1 VIGFIE
7 RVLFGNRRKVLSLF
21 ALITIGLG
29 YFAVGVHPDASF
41 DKLLPSHNPYI
52 DTYKK
57 VETQFGGGNVLLISL
72 EAKHGTIF
80 TPQYFDALRRLTDDV
95 FFLPGVDRT
104 HVSSLYTPDTR
115 FAEVVEGGFNGGPVI
130 PATFKPD
137 AKGFDT
143 VRSNIFKAGIVGRL
157 VGNNFRS
164 AVVSAHL
171 NDIDPATGAH
181 LDYTKFAN
189 DLDNIIRAKYNNAN
203 TSIHILGFAQAIGDI
218 ERGAQVIVLFFGI
231 ALAVAAVL
239 LYIVSRSL
247 YLTVAALACS
257 LIAVMWQLGIITALG
272 IGIDPISVLI
282 PFLIL
287 AIGVSHGVQIA
298 LSNVRLV
305 GEGKTSLEA
314 ARGSFHNLLE
324 PGVVALALAVLT
336 FVTVT
341 TIPVPAIRELALTA
355 AIGIAV
361 LAVTNLL
368 VLPVIASFAR
378 VSMKRVEAAQRG
390 AAVFEGFWR
399 PLASLIAPRWA
410 IVICLL
416 TVAVAGGA
424 FLLGQPVV
432 GDLHVGV
439 PELRPD
445 SRNNQDALFFQNN
458 YSVGVDMLEVLAEGP
473 ANSCLDYDS
482 VKRIDDLDNRLQGLP
497 GVRSTLFMGHLMR
510 LVNVQYNEGN
520 PKFNYLP
527 HDSRVL
533 GRDSSAF
540 EPSVGLSNNDCSAM
554 PLIIFLTDHKAGTID
569 HVIKTIEAY
578 AASPTKTKL
587 RLELAA
593 GTAGVIGATNM
604 VVEQA
609 QLPMLGLV
617 YGMIIVICLGVFR
630 SLRAAICIVLP
641 LAAVSIL
648 ANAAMTVLGIGL
660 KLSTLPVTALGVGI
674 GVDYGI
680 YKFSRLSYYM
690 RRGYTLNAAYIQT
703 LRETGSAVIFTGLS
717 LSIGVATWSFSP
729 LQFQADMGMLLT
741 FMFFMNMA
749 GAIVVLPA
757 IIGVMDLIV
766 PQKHPGDIAAA
777 LEPEHEGEAPLQ
789 PPASRGKKKAAGK
802 RGRAAELLAQRFPEP
817 VPHDFSPAPD
827 PEPDPTT
834 DAPREFEPL
843 NDEDAILRPQDIA
856 AALNLRD
863 GEDLKRQLE
872 QPPGGEPR
880 R

>member
-1 VIGFIE
+1 MIGVLE
-7 RVLFGNRRKVLSLF
+7 RALFGNRRKVLALF
-21 ALITIGLG
+21 AMLTVLLG
-29 YFAVGVHPDASF
+29 SFAIRVHPDAAF
-41 DKLLPSHNPYI
+41 DKLLPSHNPYV
-52 DTYKK
+52 DTYKR
-57 VETQFGGGNVLLISL
+57 VEAQFGGGNTLLIAL

-130 PATFKPD
+130 PATFAPD
-137 AKGFDT
+137 AKGFAT
-143 VRSNIFKAGIVGRL
+143 VRANIYKSGILGRL
-157 VGNNFRS
+157 VANNFKS
-164 AVVSAHL
+164 AVVSAKL
-171 NDIDPATGAH
+171 NDIDPQTGAH
-181 LDYTKFAN
+181 LDYGRFA
-189 DLDNIIRAKYNNAN
+189 DELDNVLRAKYNNAD
-203 TSIHILGFAQAIGDI
+203 TQIHILGFAQAIGDI
-218 ERGAQVIVLFFGI
+218 EHGARVIVLFFGI

-247 YLTVAALACS
+247 YLTGAALACS
-257 LIAVMWQLGIITALG
+257 VIAVMWQLGIITALG

-305 GEGKTSLEA
+305 GEGRSALEA

-324 PGVVALALAVLT
+324 PGVVALSLAVLT

-368 VLPVIASFAR
+368 VLPVVASFAR
-378 VSMKRVEAAQRG
+378 IDMRKIASAQRG
-390 AAVFEGFWR
+390 AARFEGFWR
-399 PLASLIAPRWA
+399 LLASLIAPRSAVA
-410 IVICLL
+410 ICALTLLL
-416 TVAVAGGA
+416 TGGA
-424 FLLGQPVV
+424 FVAFGQPVV

-445 SRNNQDALFFQNN
+445 SRNNRDAAFFQKN
-458 YSVGVDMLEVLAEGP
+458 YSIGVDVLEVFAEAAP
-473 ANSCLDYDS
+473 NACLDYD
-482 VKRIDDLDNRLQGLP
+482 VVRRIDDLDYRLQGVP

-510 LVNVQYNEGN
+510 TVNVQYNEGN

-533 GRDSSAF
+533 GRDSSVF
-540 EPSVGLSNNDCSAM
+540 EPAQGLSNNDCSAM

-569 HVIKTIEAY
+569 RVIKTIEAF
-578 AASPTKTKL
+578 AATPTKAKV

-593 GTAGVIGATNM
+593 GNAGVIGATNM
-604 VVEQA
+604 VVQQA
-609 QLPMLGLV
+609 QFPMLALV
-617 YGMIIVICLGVFR
+617 YGMIIVICLAVFR
-630 SLRAAICIVLP
+630 SVRAALCIVLP
-641 LAAVSIL
+641 LAAVSVL
-648 ANAAMTVLGIGL
+648 ANAAMSVLGIGL

-680 YKFSRLSYYM
+680 YKFSRLSYYI
-690 RRGYTLNAAYIQT
+690 RRGNTLDAAYVQT

-717 LSIGVATWSFSP
+717 LSIGVATWAFSP

-741 FMFFMNMA
+741 FMFFMNMV
-749 GAIVVLPA
+749 GAIIVLPA
-757 IIGVMDLIV
+757 IIGVMDLIA
-766 PQKHPGDIAAA
+766 PQKRPQDIAAA
-777 LEPEHEGEAPLQ
+777 LEPEHN
-789 PPASRGKKKAAGK
+789 
-802 RGRAAELLAQRFPEP
+802 
-817 VPHDFSPAPD
+817 V
-827 PEPDPTT
+827 
-834 DAPREFEPL
+834 
-843 NDEDAILRPQDIA
+843 
-856 AALNLRD
+856 
-863 GEDLKRQLE
+863 
-872 QPPGGEPR
+872 
-880 R
+880 

>member
-1 VIGFIE
+1 MINMLE
-7 RVLFGNRRKVLSLF
+7 RALFSNRRKILVLF
-21 ALITIGLG
+21 ALVTIGLG
-29 YFAVGVHPDASF
+29 WFAVHVRPDASF
-41 DKLLPSHNPYI
+41 DKLLPSNNAYI
-52 DTYKK
+52 DTYKR
-57 VETQFGGGNVLLISL
+57 VEKQFGGGNVLLIAL
-72 EAKHGTIF
+72 EAKHGNIF
-80 TPQYFDALRRLTDDV
+80 TPEFFDELRHLTDDV

-137 AKGFDT
+137 AQGFAN
-143 VRSNIFKAGIVGRL
+143 VKSNIYKSGILGQL
-157 VGNNFRS
+157 IANNFRS
-164 AVVSAHL
+164 AVVSAKL
-171 NDIDPATGAH
+171 NDVDPRTGAH
-181 LDYTKFAN
+181 LDYGKFA
-189 DLDNIIRAKYNNAN
+189 DELDSIIRAKYNNAD
-203 TSIHILGFAQAIGDI
+203 TKVHVLGFAQAVGDI
-218 ERGAQVIVLFFGI
+218 EHGAQVVVLFFGI

-239 LYIVSRSL
+239 LYIVSRSF
-247 YLTVAALACS
+247 YLTGAALACS
-257 LIAVMWQLGIITALG
+257 LIAVMWQLGIITILH

-305 GEGKTSLEA
+305 GEGKSSLDA

-324 PGVVALALAVLT
+324 PGVVALCLAVLT

-368 VLPVIASFAR
+368 VLPVIASFASISMAR
-378 VSMKRVEAAQRG
+378 VQAAQRG
-390 AAVFEGFWR
+390 AARFEGFWR
-399 PLASLIAPRWA
+399 LLASLIAPRSA
-410 IVICLL
+410 IIICAL
-416 TVAVAGGA
+416 TAALAGGA
-424 FLLGQPVV
+424 LLLGQPVV

-445 SRNNQDALFFQNN
+445 SRNNRDAAFFQAN
-458 YSVGVDMLEVLAEGP
+458 YTVSVDVLEVFAEGP
-473 ANSCLDYDS
+473 ADSCLDYNAM
-482 VKRIDDLDNRLQGLP
+482 KRIDNLDYRLHGVP
-497 GVRSTLFMGHLMR
+497 GVRSTVFMAHLMR
-510 LVNVQYNEGN
+510 SGANVAWNEGN

-540 EPSVGLSNNDCSAM
+540 EVSLGLANNDCSAM

-569 HVIKTIEAY
+569 RVIKTVEAFN
-578 AASPTKTKL
+578 ATPNDSKI

-593 GTAGVIGATNM
+593 GTAGVIGATNE
-604 VVEQA
+604 VVEAA

-617 YGMIIVICLGVFR
+617 YGMIIVICLVVFR
-630 SLRAAICIVLP
+630 SIRAALCIVLP

-648 ANAAMTVLGIGL
+648 ANAAMSVLGIGL

-690 RRGYTLNAAYIQT
+690 RHGNSLNAAYIQT

-717 LSIGVATWSFSP
+717 LSIGVATWAFSP
-729 LQFQADMGMLLT
+729 LQFQADMGLLLT
-741 FMFFMNMA
+741 FMFFMNMV

-757 IIGVMDLIV
+757 IIGVMDLVV
-766 PQKHPGDIAAA
+766 PQKHLGDIAAA
-777 LEPEHEGEAPLQ
+777 LEPEHGKEA
-789 PPASRGKKKAAGK
+789 
-802 RGRAAELLAQRFPEP
+802 
-817 VPHDFSPAPD
+817 
-827 PEPDPTT
+827 
-834 DAPREFEPL
+834 
-843 NDEDAILRPQDIA
+843 
-856 AALNLRD
+856 
-863 GEDLKRQLE
+863 
-872 QPPGGEPR
+872 
-880 R
+880 

>member
-1 VIGFIE
+1 MIAFIE
-7 RVLFGNRRKVLSLF
+7 RTLFGNRRKVLALF
-21 ALITIGLG
+21 AIITVVLG
-29 YFAVGVHPDASF
+29 SYAIHVRPDASF

-57 VETQFGGGNVLLISL
+57 VEAQFGGGNVLLISL
-72 EAKHGTIF
+72 EAKHGDVF
-80 TPQYFDALRRLTDDV
+80 TPEYFDALRKLTDDV

-137 AKGFDT
+137 AAGFAT
-143 VRSNIFKAGIVGRL
+143 VKANVYKAGLVGRL
-157 VGNNFRS
+157 VANNFRS
-164 AVVSAHL
+164 AVVSAKL
-171 NDIDPATGAH
+171 NDIDPQTGAH
-181 LDYTKFAN
+181 LDYGKFA
-189 DLDNIIRAKYNNAN
+189 DELDSIIRAKYNTAD
-203 TSIHILGFAQAIGDI
+203 TQVHVLGFAQAVGDI
-218 ERGAQVIVLFFGI
+218 EHGAQVIVLFFGI
-231 ALAVAAVL
+231 SLLVAATL
-239 LYIVSRSL
+239 LYIVSRSI
-247 YLTVAALACS
+247 YLTAAALACS
-257 LIAVMWQLGIITALG
+257 LIAVMWQLGIITIMH

-305 GEGKTSLEA
+305 GEGNSALEA

-324 PGVVALALAVLT
+324 PGVVALCLAVLT
-336 FVTVT
+336 FLTVT

-368 VLPVIASFAR
+368 VLPVIASFASI
-378 VSMKRVEAAQRG
+378 SMKRVEAAQRG
-390 AAVFEGFWR
+390 AARFEGFWR
-399 PLASLIAPRWA
+399 LLASLIAPRSA
-410 IVICLL
+410 IIICAL
-416 TVAVAGGA
+416 TAAVAGGA
-424 FLLGQPVV
+424 LFLGQPVV

-439 PELRPD
+439 PELRPE
-445 SRNNQDALFFQNN
+445 SRNNRDAAFFQDN
-458 YSVGVDMLEVLAEGP
+458 YSVGVDVLEVFAEGA

-482 VKRIDDLDNRLQGLP
+482 MRRIDDLDHRLIGVP

-510 LVNVQYNEGN
+510 QVNVLYNEGN
-520 PKFNYLP
+520 PKFDYLP
-527 HDSRVL
+527 HDGRVL

-540 EPSVGLSNNDCSAM
+540 EPSMGLSNNDCSAM

-569 HVIKTIEAY
+569 RVIKTIEAF
-578 AASPTKTKL
+578 TKTPSKSKL

-593 GTAGVIGATNM
+593 GTAGVIGATNI

-630 SLRAAICIVLP
+630 SVRAAICIVLP

-648 ANAAMTVLGIGL
+648 ANAAMSVLDIGL

-717 LSIGVATWSFSP
+717 LSIGVATWAFSP

-766 PQKHPGDIAAA
+766 PQKRPEDIAAA
-777 LEPEHEGEAPLQ
+777 LEPEHGTEA
-789 PPASRGKKKAAGK
+789 
-802 RGRAAELLAQRFPEP
+802 
-817 VPHDFSPAPD
+817 
-827 PEPDPTT
+827 
-834 DAPREFEPL
+834 
-843 NDEDAILRPQDIA
+843 
-856 AALNLRD
+856 
-863 GEDLKRQLE
+863 
-872 QPPGGEPR
+872 
-880 R
+880 

>member
-1 VIGFIE
+1 MIRLLDRI
-7 RVLFGNRRKVLSLF
+7 LFGNRRKVLALF
-21 ALITIGLG
+21 AIVTVALG
-29 YFAVGVHPDASF
+29 SYAIHVRPDASF

-72 EAKHGTIF
+72 EAKHGDIF

-137 AKGFDT
+137 ATGFST
-143 VRSNIFKAGIVGRL
+143 VKSNIYKAGLVGRL
-157 VGNNFRS
+157 VANNFRS
-164 AVVSAHL
+164 AVVSAKL
-171 NDIDPATGAH
+171 NDIDPQTGAH
-181 LDYTKFAN
+181 LDYGKFA
-189 DLDNIIRAKYNNAN
+189 DELDTIIRAKYNN
-203 TSIHILGFAQAIGDI
+203 TDTQVHVLGFAQAVGDI
-218 ERGAQVIVLFFGI
+218 EHGARVIVLFFGI

-239 LYIVSRSL
+239 LYIVSRSV
-247 YLTVAALACS
+247 YLTAAALSCS
-257 LIAVMWQLGIITALG
+257 LIAVMWQLGIITILH

-305 GEGKTSLEA
+305 GEGHSAIDA

-324 PGVVALALAVLT
+324 PGVVALCLAVLT

-361 LAVTNLL
+361 LAITNLL
-368 VLPVIASFAR
+368 VLPVIASFASI
-378 VSMKRVEAAQRG
+378 SMKRVEAAQRG
-390 AAVFEGFWR
+390 AARFEGFWR
-399 PLASLIAPRWA
+399 LLASLIAPRSA
-410 IVICLL
+410 VIICAL
-416 TVAVAGGA
+416 TALVAGGA
-424 FLLGQPVV
+424 LFLGQPVV

-439 PELRPD
+439 PELRPE
-445 SRNNQDALFFQNN
+445 SRNNQDAAFFQNN
-458 YSVGVDMLEVLAEGP
+458 YSVGVDVLEVFAEGP

-482 VKRIDDLDNRLQGLP
+482 MRRIDDLDHRLQGVP
-497 GVRSTLFMGHLMR
+497 GIRSTLFMGHLMR
-510 LVNVQYNEGN
+510 QVNVLYNEGN
-520 PKFNYLP
+520 PKFDYLP

-533 GRDSSAF
+533 GRNSSAF
-540 EPSVGLSNNDCSAM
+540 EPALGLSNNDCSAM
-554 PLIIFLTDHKAGTID
+554 PLIIFLTDHKAGTIE

-578 AASPTKTKL
+578 SATPTKSKI

-593 GTAGVIGATNM
+593 GTAGVIGATNI

-609 QLPMLGLV
+609 QLPMLALV
-617 YGMIIVICLGVFR
+617 YGMIILICLGVFR
-630 SLRAAICIVLP
+630 SVRAAICIVLP

-648 ANAAMTVLGIGL
+648 ANAAMSVLGIGL

-690 RRGYTLNAAYIQT
+690 RRGQTLDRAYIQT

-717 LSIGVATWSFSP
+717 LSIGVATWAFSP

-777 LEPEHEGEAPLQ
+777 LEPEHGSEA
-789 PPASRGKKKAAGK
+789 
-802 RGRAAELLAQRFPEP
+802 
-817 VPHDFSPAPD
+817 
-827 PEPDPTT
+827 
-834 DAPREFEPL
+834 
-843 NDEDAILRPQDIA
+843 
-856 AALNLRD
+856 
-863 GEDLKRQLE
+863 
-872 QPPGGEPR
+872 
-880 R
+880 

>member
-1 VIGFIE
+1 MIGFIE
-7 RVLFGNRRKVLSLF
+7 RTLFGHRRVVLVLFAV
-21 ALITIGLG
+21 ITVGLG
-29 YFAVGVHPDASF
+29 VFAARVHPDAAF
-41 DKLLPSHNPYI
+41 DKLLPSHNAYI

-80 TPQYFDALRRLTDDV
+80 TPAYFDALHHLTDDV

-104 HVSSLYTPDTR
+104 HVSSLFTPDTR

-137 AKGFDT
+137 EKGFES
-143 VRSNIFKAGIVGRL
+143 VRANIFKSGILGRL
-157 VGNNFRS
+157 VGNDFRS
-164 AVVSAHL
+164 AVVSAKL
-171 NDIDPATGAH
+171 NDVDPRTGAR
-181 LDYTKFAN
+181 LDYGKFA
-189 DLDNIIRAKYNNAN
+189 DELDSVIRAKYN
-203 TSIHILGFAQAIGDI
+203 TPDTRVHILGFAQAIGDI
-218 ERGAQVIVLFFGI
+218 EHGAQAVIVFFAI

-247 YLTVAALACS
+247 YLTIAALSCS

-272 IGIDPISVLI
+272 YGIDPISVLI

-305 GEGKTSLEA
+305 GEGRSALEA

-324 PGVVALALAVLT
+324 PGVVALCLAVLT

-368 VLPVIASFAR
+368 VLPVIASYAR
-378 VSMKRVEAAQRG
+378 ISMSRVEAAQRG
-390 AAVFEGFWR
+390 AARFEGFWR
-399 PLASLIAPRWA
+399 ALASLVAPRSA
-410 IVICLL
+410 IAICVVTL
-416 TVAVAGGA
+416 AVTGGA
-424 FLLGQPVV
+424 LLLGQPVV

-439 PELRPD
+439 PELRPN
-445 SRNNQDALFFQNN
+445 SRNNLDAAFFQDN
-458 YSVGVDMLEVLAEGP
+458 YSVGVDVLEVFAEGP
-473 ANSCLDYDS
+473 ANSCLDYDAM
-482 VKRIDDLDNRLQGLP
+482 KRIDNLDYRLQGVP
-497 GVRSTLFMGHLMR
+497 GVRSTLFMAHLMR
-510 LVNVQYNEGN
+510 EVNIQYNEGN

-533 GRDSSAF
+533 GRDSSVF
-540 EPSVGLSNNDCSAM
+540 EPAMGLSNNDCSAM

-569 HVIKTIEAY
+569 RVIKTIEDY
-578 AASPTKTKL
+578 AATPSKAKV

-604 VVEQA
+604 VVERA

-630 SLRAAICIVLP
+630 SVRAAICIVLP
-641 LAAVSIL
+641 LACVSIL
-648 ANAAMTVLGIGL
+648 ANAAMSVLGIGL

-703 LRETGSAVIFTGLS
+703 LRETGSAGIFTGLS
-717 LSIGVATWSFSP
+717 LSIGVATWAFSP

-777 LEPEHEGEAPLQ
+777 LEPEHEGQA
-789 PPASRGKKKAAGK
+789 
-802 RGRAAELLAQRFPEP
+802 
-817 VPHDFSPAPD
+817 
-827 PEPDPTT
+827 
-834 DAPREFEPL
+834 
-843 NDEDAILRPQDIA
+843 
-856 AALNLRD
+856 
-863 GEDLKRQLE
+863 
-872 QPPGGEPR
+872 
-880 R
+880 

>member
-1 VIGFIE
+1 MIGFIE
-7 RVLFGNRRKVLSLF
+7 RTLFGNRRKVLALF
-21 ALITIGLG
+21 AIVTVVLG
-29 YFAVGVHPDASF
+29 SFAIHVRPDASF

-57 VETQFGGGNVLLISL
+57 VEAQFGGGNVLLIAL
-72 EAKHGTIF
+72 EAKHGDIF
-80 TPQYFDALRRLTDDV
+80 TPKYFDALRRLTDDV

-137 AKGFDT
+137 AAGFAT
-143 VRSNIFKAGIVGRL
+143 VKSNIYKAGLVGRL
-157 VGNNFRS
+157 VANNFRS
-164 AVVSAHL
+164 AVVSAKL
-171 NDIDPATGAH
+171 NDVDPQTGAH
-181 LDYTKFAN
+181 LDYGKFA
-189 DLDNIIRAKYNNAN
+189 DELDSIIRAKYNNAD
-203 TSIHILGFAQAIGDI
+203 TQVHVLGFAQAVGDI
-218 ERGAQVIVLFFGI
+218 EHGAQVIVLFFGI

-239 LYIVSRSL
+239 LYIVSRSI
-247 YLTVAALACS
+247 YLTAAALSCS
-257 LIAVMWQLGIITALG
+257 LIAVMWQLGIITIMH

-305 GEGKTSLEA
+305 GEGMTALDA

-324 PGVVALALAVLT
+324 PGVVALCLAVLT

-361 LAVTNLL
+361 LAITNLL
-368 VLPVIASFAR
+368 VLPVIASFASI
-378 VSMKRVEAAQRG
+378 SMKRVEAAQRG
-390 AAVFEGFWR
+390 AARFEGFWR
-399 PLASLIAPRWA
+399 VLASLVAPRSA
-410 IVICLL
+410 IIICVL
-416 TVAVAGGA
+416 TALVSGGA
-424 FLLGQPVV
+424 LLLGQPVV

-445 SRNNQDALFFQNN
+445 SRNNRDAAFFQNN
-458 YSVGVDMLEVLAEGP
+458 YSVGVDVLEVFAEGP
-473 ANSCLDYDS
+473 ADSCLSYDS
-482 VKRIDDLDNRLQGLP
+482 MRRIDNLDHRLQGVP

-510 LVNVQYNEGN
+510 QVNVLYNEGN
-520 PKFNYLP
+520 PKFDYLP

-540 EPSVGLSNNDCSAM
+540 EPSMGLSNNDCSAM

-569 HVIKTIEAY
+569 RVIKTIEAF
-578 AASPTKTKL
+578 TKTPSKSKL

-593 GTAGVIGATNM
+593 GTAGVIGATNI

-630 SLRAAICIVLP
+630 SIRAAICIVLP

-648 ANAAMTVLGIGL
+648 ANAAMSVLDIGL

-717 LSIGVATWSFSP
+717 LSIGVATWAFSP

-766 PQKHPGDIAAA
+766 PQKRPEDIAAA
-777 LEPEHEGEAPLQ
+777 LEPEHGTEA
-789 PPASRGKKKAAGK
+789 
-802 RGRAAELLAQRFPEP
+802 
-817 VPHDFSPAPD
+817 
-827 PEPDPTT
+827 
-834 DAPREFEPL
+834 
-843 NDEDAILRPQDIA
+843 
-856 AALNLRD
+856 
-863 GEDLKRQLE
+863 
-872 QPPGGEPR
+872 
-880 R
+880 

>member
-1 VIGFIE
+1 MIGFIE
-7 RVLFGNRRKVLSLF
+7 RTLFGNRRKVLAAF
-21 ALITIGLG
+21 AIITVVLG
-29 YFAVGVHPDASF
+29 SFAIHVRPDASF

-57 VETQFGGGNVLLISL
+57 AEAQFGGGNVLLISL
-72 EAKHGTIF
+72 EAKHGDIF
-80 TPQYFDALRRLTDDV
+80 TPQYFDALHHLTDDV

-137 AKGFDT
+137 AAGFAT
-143 VRSNIFKAGIVGRL
+143 VKSNIYKAGLVGRL
-157 VGNNFRS
+157 VANNFRS
-164 AVVSAHL
+164 AVVSAKL
-171 NDIDPATGAH
+171 NDVDPQTGAH
-181 LDYTKFAN
+181 LDYGKFA
-189 DLDNIIRAKYNNAN
+189 DELDSIIRAKYNNAD
-203 TSIHILGFAQAIGDI
+203 TQVHVLGFAQAVGDI
-218 ERGAQVIVLFFGI
+218 EHGAQVIVLFFGI

-239 LYIVSRSL
+239 LYIVSRSI
-247 YLTVAALACS
+247 YLTAAALSCS
-257 LIAVMWQLGIITALG
+257 LIAVMWQLGIITILH

-305 GEGKTSLEA
+305 GEGMTSLDA

-324 PGVVALALAVLT
+324 PGVVALCLAVLT

-361 LAVTNLL
+361 LAITNLL
-368 VLPVIASFAR
+368 VLPVIASFASI
-378 VSMKRVEAAQRG
+378 SMKRVEAAQRG
-390 AAVFEGFWR
+390 AARFEGFWR
-399 PLASLIAPRWA
+399 VLASLVAPRSA
-410 IVICLL
+410 IIICVL
-416 TVAVAGGA
+416 TALVSGGA
-424 FLLGQPVV
+424 LLLGQPVV

-445 SRNNQDALFFQNN
+445 SRNNRDAAFFQNN
-458 YSVGVDMLEVLAEGP
+458 YSVGVDVLEVFAEGP
-473 ANSCLDYDS
+473 ADSCLNYDS
-482 VKRIDDLDNRLQGLP
+482 MRRIDNLDHRLQGVP

-510 LVNVQYNEGN
+510 QVNVLYNEGN
-520 PKFNYLP
+520 PKFDYLP

-540 EPSVGLSNNDCSAM
+540 EPSMGLSNNDCSAM

-569 HVIKTIEAY
+569 RVIKTIEAF
-578 AASPTKTKL
+578 TKTPSKSKL

-593 GTAGVIGATNM
+593 GTAGVIGATNI

-630 SLRAAICIVLP
+630 SVRAAICIVLP

-648 ANAAMTVLGIGL
+648 ANAAMSVLDIGL

-717 LSIGVATWSFSP
+717 LSIGVATWAFSP

-766 PQKHPGDIAAA
+766 PQKRPEDIAAA
-777 LEPEHEGEAPLQ
+777 LEPEHGTEA
-789 PPASRGKKKAAGK
+789 
-802 RGRAAELLAQRFPEP
+802 
-817 VPHDFSPAPD
+817 
-827 PEPDPTT
+827 
-834 DAPREFEPL
+834 
-843 NDEDAILRPQDIA
+843 
-856 AALNLRD
+856 
-863 GEDLKRQLE
+863 
-872 QPPGGEPR
+872 
-880 R
+880 

>member
-1 VIGFIE
+1 MIGHLE
-7 RVLFGNRRKVLSLF
+7 RALFSNRRKILAVF
-21 ALITIGLG
+21 AVVTVFLG
-29 YFAVGVHPDASF
+29 YFAVHVRPDASF
-41 DKLLPSHNPYI
+41 DKLLPSHNAYI

-72 EAKHGTIF
+72 EAKDGNIF
-80 TPQYFDALRRLTDDV
+80 TPEYFDALRKLTDDV

-130 PATFKPD
+130 PATFAPD
-137 AKGFDT
+137 AKGFAT
-143 VRSNIFKAGIVGRL
+143 VKANIYKSGILGRL
-157 VGNNFRS
+157 VANNFRS
-164 AVVSAHL
+164 AVVSAKL
-171 NDIDPATGAH
+171 NDVDRRTGAH
-181 LDYTKFAN
+181 LDYSKFA
-189 DLDNIIRAKYNNAN
+189 DELDSIIRAKYNTPA
-203 TSIHILGFAQAIGDI
+203 TQVHILGFAQAIGDI
-218 ERGAQVIVLFFGI
+218 EHGAQVIVLFFGI

-239 LYIVSRSL
+239 LYIVSRSF
-247 YLTVAALACS
+247 YLTGAALACS
-257 LIAVMWQLGIITALG
+257 LIAVMWQLGIITILG

-298 LSNVRLV
+298 LSNVRLT
-305 GEGKTSLEA
+305 GEGKSALDA

-361 LAVTNLL
+361 LAFTNLM
-368 VLPVIASFAR
+368 VLPVIASFATI
-378 VSMKRVEAAQRG
+378 SMARVEAAQRG
-390 AAVFEGFWR
+390 AARFEGFWR
-399 PLASLIAPRWA
+399 LLASLIAPRSA
-410 IVICLL
+410 VIICAL
-416 TVAVAGGA
+416 TVIVAGGA
-424 FLLGQPVV
+424 LFLGQPVV

-445 SRNNQDALFFQNN
+445 SRNNRDAAFFQAN
-458 YSVGVDMLEVLAEGP
+458 YSVSVDVLEVFAEGK
-473 ANSCLDYDS
+473 ADSCLDYD
-482 VKRIDDLDNRLQGLP
+482 VVRRIDDLDYRLQGVP
-497 GVRSTLFMGHLMR
+497 GVRSTLFMPHLMR
-510 LVNVQYNEGN
+510 SLANVFWNEGN

-527 HDSRVL
+527 HDARVL

-540 EPSVGLSNNDCSAM
+540 EVSMGLANNDCSAM

-569 HVIKTIEAY
+569 RVIKTIEAFN
-578 AASPTKTKL
+578 ATPTTAKVK
-587 RLELAA
+587 LELAA
-593 GTAGVIGATNM
+593 GTAGVIGATNT

-630 SLRAAICIVLP
+630 SVRAAICIVLP

-648 ANAAMTVLGIGL
+648 ANAAMSVLGIGL

-717 LSIGVATWSFSP
+717 LSIGVATWAFSP

-766 PQKHPGDIAAA
+766 PQKRPEDIAAA
-777 LEPEHEGEAPLQ
+777 LEPEHN
-789 PPASRGKKKAAGK
+789 
-802 RGRAAELLAQRFPEP
+802 
-817 VPHDFSPAPD
+817 V
-827 PEPDPTT
+827 
-834 DAPREFEPL
+834 
-843 NDEDAILRPQDIA
+843 
-856 AALNLRD
+856 
-863 GEDLKRQLE
+863 
-872 QPPGGEPR
+872 
-880 R
+880 

>member
-1 VIGFIE
+1 MIGFLD
-7 RVLFGNRRKVLSLF
+7 RALFGHRRVVLALF
-21 ALITIGLG
+21 ALVTVGLG
-29 YFAVGVHPDASF
+29 FFAVRVHPDAAF
-41 DKLLPSHNPYI
+41 DKLLPSHNAYI
-52 DTYKK
+52 DTYKR
-57 VETQFGGGNVLLISL
+57 VETQFGGGNILLISL
-72 EAKHGTIF
+72 EAKNGDIF
-80 TPQYFDALRRLTDDV
+80 SPEYLDALKRLTDDV

-137 AKGFDT
+137 AKGFET
-143 VRSNIFKAGIVGRL
+143 LRANIYKSGILGRL
-157 VGNNFRS
+157 VANNFRS
-164 AVVSAHL
+164 AVVSAKL
-171 NDIDPATGAH
+171 NDINPQTGAH
-181 LDYTKFAN
+181 LDYAKFA
-189 DLDNIIRAKYNNAN
+189 DELDGIIRAKYDTA
-203 TSIHILGFAQAIGDI
+203 TTQVHILGFAQAIGDI
-218 ERGAQVIVLFFGI
+218 EHGAQVIVLFFGI
-231 ALAVAAVL
+231 SLAVAAVL

-257 LIAVMWQLGIITALG
+257 LIAVMWQLGIITLLG
-272 IGIDPISVLI
+272 LGIDPISVLI

-305 GEGKTSLEA
+305 GEGKSALDA

-324 PGVVALALAVLT
+324 PGAVALCLAVLT

-361 LAVTNLL
+361 LAVTNLM
-368 VLPVIASFAR
+368 VLPVIASYAGI
-378 VSMKRVEAAQRG
+378 SMKRIEAAQRG
-390 AAVFEGFWR
+390 AARFEGFWR
-399 PLASLIAPRWA
+399 LLASLIAPRSA
-410 IVICLL
+410 VIICGL
-416 TVAVAGGA
+416 TLAVAAGA
-424 FLLGQPVV
+424 LLLGQPVV

-445 SRNNQDALFFQNN
+445 SRNNRDAAFFQDN
-458 YSVGVDMLEVLAEGP
+458 YSIGVDVLQVFAEGP
-473 ANSCLDYDS
+473 ANSCLDYDT
-482 VKRIDDLDNRLQGLP
+482 VRRIDDLDYRLHGVP

-510 LVNVQYNEGN
+510 TVNVQYNEGN
-520 PKFNYLP
+520 PKFDYLP

-540 EPSVGLSNNDCSAM
+540 EASMGLANNDCSAM
-554 PLIIFLTDHKAGTID
+554 PLIIFLTDHKAGTIAR
-569 HVIKTIEAY
+569 VIKTIEAF
-578 AASPTKTKL
+578 AATPTHSKL

-593 GTAGVIGATNM
+593 GNAGVIGATNI
-604 VVEQA
+604 VVERA

-617 YGMIIVICLGVFR
+617 YGMIIVICLVVFR
-630 SLRAAICIVLP
+630 SVRAAICIVLP

-648 ANAAMTVLGIGL
+648 ANAAMSVLGIGL

-717 LSIGVATWSFSP
+717 LSIGVATWAFSP

-766 PQKHPGDIAAA
+766 PQKHPEDIAAA
-777 LEPEHEGEAPLQ
+777 LEPEHGA
-789 PPASRGKKKAAGK
+789 
-802 RGRAAELLAQRFPEP
+802 
-817 VPHDFSPAPD
+817 
-827 PEPDPTT
+827 
-834 DAPREFEPL
+834 
-843 NDEDAILRPQDIA
+843 
-856 AALNLRD
+856 
-863 GEDLKRQLE
+863 
-872 QPPGGEPR
+872 
-880 R
+880 

>member
-1 VIGFIE
+1 MIGFIE
-7 RVLFGNRRKVLSLF
+7 RTLFGNRRKVLALF
-21 ALITIGLG
+21 AIITVVLG
-29 YFAVGVHPDASF
+29 SFAIHVRPDASF

-57 VETQFGGGNVLLISL
+57 VEAQFGGGNVLLISL
-72 EAKHGTIF
+72 EAKHGDIF
-80 TPQYFDALRRLTDDV
+80 TPQYFDTLRRLTDDV

-137 AKGFDT
+137 AAGFAT
-143 VRSNIFKAGIVGRL
+143 VKSNIYKAGLVGRL
-157 VGNNFRS
+157 VANNFRS
-164 AVVSAHL
+164 AVVSAKL
-171 NDIDPATGAH
+171 NDIDPQTGAH
-181 LDYTKFAN
+181 LDYGKFA
-189 DLDNIIRAKYNNAN
+189 DELDSIIRAKYNTAD
-203 TSIHILGFAQAIGDI
+203 TQVHVLGFAQAVGDI
-218 ERGAQVIVLFFGI
+218 EHGAQVIVLFFGI

-239 LYIVSRSL
+239 LYIVSRSI
-247 YLTVAALACS
+247 YLTAAALSCS
-257 LIAVMWQLGIITALG
+257 LIAVMWQLGIITILH

-305 GEGKTSLEA
+305 GEGMTALDA

-324 PGVVALALAVLT
+324 PGVVALCLAVLT

-361 LAVTNLL
+361 LAITNLL
-368 VLPVIASFAR
+368 VLPVIASFASI
-378 VSMKRVEAAQRG
+378 SMARVEAAQRG
-390 AAVFEGFWR
+390 AARFEGFWR
-399 PLASLIAPRWA
+399 LLASLIAPRSA
-410 IVICLL
+410 IVICAL
-416 TVAVAGGA
+416 TAGVAGGA
-424 FLLGQPVV
+424 LFLGQPVV

-445 SRNNQDALFFQNN
+445 SRNNKDAAFFQDN
-458 YSVGVDMLEVLAEGP
+458 YSVGVDVLEVFAEGP
-473 ANSCLDYDS
+473 PNSCLDYDS
-482 VKRIDDLDNRLQGLP
+482 MRRIDNLDHRLIGVP

-510 LVNVQYNEGN
+510 QVNVLYNEGN
-520 PKFNYLP
+520 PKFDYLP
-527 HDSRVL
+527 HDGRVL

-540 EPSVGLSNNDCSAM
+540 EPSMGLSNNDCSAM

-569 HVIKTIEAY
+569 RVIKTIEAF
-578 AASPTKTKL
+578 TKTPSKSKL

-593 GTAGVIGATNM
+593 GTAGVIGATNI

-617 YGMIIVICLGVFR
+617 YGMIVVICLGVFR
-630 SLRAAICIVLP
+630 SVRAAICIVLP

-648 ANAAMTVLGIGL
+648 ANAAMSVLDIGL

-717 LSIGVATWSFSP
+717 LSIGVATWAFSP

-766 PQKHPGDIAAA
+766 PQKRPEDIAAA
-777 LEPEHEGEAPLQ
+777 LEPEHGTEA
-789 PPASRGKKKAAGK
+789 
-802 RGRAAELLAQRFPEP
+802 
-817 VPHDFSPAPD
+817 
-827 PEPDPTT
+827 
-834 DAPREFEPL
+834 
-843 NDEDAILRPQDIA
+843 
-856 AALNLRD
+856 
-863 GEDLKRQLE
+863 
-872 QPPGGEPR
+872 
-880 R
+880 

>member
-1 VIGFIE
+1 MIGFLE
-7 RVLFGNRRKVLSLF
+7 RALFGNRRKVLALF
-21 ALITIGLG
+21 ALVTVALG
-29 YFAVGVHPDASF
+29 VFAVRVHPDAAF
-41 DKLLPSHNPYI
+41 DKLLPSHNRYI
-52 DTYKK
+52 DTYKR

-72 EAKHGTIF
+72 EAKNGNIF
-80 TPQYFDALRRLTDDV
+80 SAQYLDALRRLTDDV

-137 AKGFDT
+137 TKGFET
-143 VRSNIFKAGIVGRL
+143 LRANIYKSGILGRL
-157 VGNNFRS
+157 VANNFRS
-164 AVVSAHL
+164 AVVSAKL
-171 NDIDPATGAH
+171 NDINPQTGAH
-181 LDYTKFAN
+181 LDYAKFA
-189 DLDNIIRAKYNNAN
+189 DELDSIIRAKYN
-203 TSIHILGFAQAIGDI
+203 TDTTQVHILGFAQAIGDI
-218 ERGAQVIVLFFGI
+218 EHGAQVIVLFFGI
-231 ALAVAAVL
+231 SLAVAAVL

-272 IGIDPISVLI
+272 FGIDPISVLI

-305 GEGKTSLEA
+305 GEGKSSLDA

-324 PGVVALALAVLT
+324 PGAVALCLAVLT

-361 LAVTNLL
+361 LAVTNLM
-368 VLPVIASFAR
+368 VLPVIASFAS
-378 VSMKRVEAAQRG
+378 VSMDRIAAAQRG
-390 AAVFEGFWR
+390 AARFEGFWR
-399 PLASLIAPRWA
+399 ALASLVSPRSA
-410 IVICLL
+410 VGICVATLL
-416 TVAVAGGA
+416 VVCGA
-424 FLLGQPVV
+424 LFLGQPVV

-439 PELRPD
+439 PELRPE
-445 SRNNQDALFFQNN
+445 SRNNRDAAFFQDN
-458 YSVGVDMLEVLAEGP
+458 YSIGVDVLQVFAEGP
-473 ANSCLDYDS
+473 ANSCLDYDT
-482 VKRIDDLDNRLQGLP
+482 VKRIDDLDYRLTGVP

-510 LVNVQYNEGN
+510 LVNVQFNEGN

-540 EPSVGLSNNDCSAM
+540 EASAGLANNDCSAM

-569 HVIKTIEAY
+569 RVIRTIEAY
-578 AASPTKTKL
+578 AATPSKTKL

-593 GTAGVIGATNM
+593 GNAGVIGATNM

-617 YGMIIVICLGVFR
+617 YGMIIVICLAVFR
-630 SLRAAICIVLP
+630 SVRAALCIVLP

-648 ANAAMTVLGIGL
+648 ANAAMSVLGIGL

-717 LSIGVATWSFSP
+717 LSIGVATWAFSP

-757 IIGVMDLIV
+757 IIGVMDLLV

-777 LEPEHEGEAPLQ
+777 LEPEHGTEA
-789 PPASRGKKKAAGK
+789 
-802 RGRAAELLAQRFPEP
+802 
-817 VPHDFSPAPD
+817 
-827 PEPDPTT
+827 
-834 DAPREFEPL
+834 
-843 NDEDAILRPQDIA
+843 
-856 AALNLRD
+856 
-863 GEDLKRQLE
+863 
-872 QPPGGEPR
+872 
-880 R
+880 